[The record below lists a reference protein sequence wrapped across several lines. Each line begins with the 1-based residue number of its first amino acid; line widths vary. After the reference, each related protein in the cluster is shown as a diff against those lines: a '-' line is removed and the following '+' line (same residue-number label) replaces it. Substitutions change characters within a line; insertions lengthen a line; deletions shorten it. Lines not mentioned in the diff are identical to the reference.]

1 LSIPD
6 KAGPFVRRARKAAGL
21 VRKMPSCRRKNFR
34 NARLF
39 YFDRIKKGVFSMYS
53 TVTIGQVLQAKGYG
67 FFAISPSASAYEA
80 LEMMADKDV
89 GALLVIEDGRLV
101 GVFSER
107 DYARK
112 VILKGR
118 SSKSTTVAE
127 LMSCPPICAGPA
139 LSLRDSMALMIGN
152 HIRHLPIID
161 RGAIIGTVSIVD
173 VVKTIISEQDT
184 TIQALENYVTGN
196 DYGAR
201 VYCP

>member
-1 LSIPD
+1 
-6 KAGPFVRRARKAAGL
+6 
-21 VRKMPSCRRKNFR
+21 
-34 NARLF
+34 
-39 YFDRIKKGVFSMYS
+39 
-53 TVTIGQVLQAKGYG
+53 
-67 FFAISPSASAYEA
+67 
-80 LEMMADKDV
+80 MMADKDV
-89 GALLVIEDGRLV
+89 VALLVVEDGRLV

-139 LSLRDSMALMIGN
+139 LTLRDCVALMINN
-152 HIRHLPIID
+152 HIRHLPIVD
-161 RGAIIGTVSIVD
+161 NGVIIGLVSIGD
-173 VVKTIISEQDT
+173 VVKTVISEQDT
-184 TIQALENYVTGN
+184 AIQALENYVTGN